1 MQTAPKILNIGKL
14 PLNGNRNGRRLMGSP
29 GGRRA
34 VFTPEK
40 VKHSA
45 EPFVVSFPEDSNR
58 IVFHNAHRFSTW
70 RSDFVRD
77 FIVQCF
83 GATDVREVEID
94 TVARNAE
101 ISVKS
106 SADRAAT
113 ARKLAGIFKGDTA
126 PDITPIFSVD
136 LHRSLPKTLPR
147 LRAFRYG
154 MIISTW
160 ELRSA
165 EERQLRLRNALIINK
180 VYMVKLIEQ
189 ELMSLLGIENYKVHQ
204 RAGSITIDYCP
215 RTIHPQQI
223 VQGLDNAI
231 SKGPAKPPKVKHDF
245 SLPIAS
251 TSLALSASATFFVP
265 ALLPVGTVLM
275 LCTAVPSYKGAYR
288 VLTKQRRL
296 GVDVLDSTIF
306 TACLFTGQ
314 IFAGAMT
321 AWFLSFGRR
330 LLNKT
335 RSDSAKVLLQVFGKQ
350 PSLARVL
357 RDGVEIEMPLDR
369 IERGARVVV
378 YTGEVVPVDGVLVE
392 GDAILDQHA
401 LTGESAPAEKTVG
414 DKVFAS
420 TVMLAGKI
428 VVEVEQA
435 GKETASSKISAI
447 LNQTVSYK
455 LDSQSRGESMA
466 DKAVTPSFALA
477 AVAGSVIDVSG
488 ALAVINSEMG
498 TGIRM
503 AAPLGML
510 TSLTACAQHGIL
522 VKDGRALEI
531 MRKVDTVLFDKT
543 GTLTREKPEV
553 ARIICCKPYT
563 DKMLLTYAAA
573 AEQKFT
579 HPIARAI
586 LEKFAETG
594 ETLPALNES
603 KYQVGYGITVE
614 INKQTVRVGSRRFM
628 EMEKIVIPAWIDEE
642 LRTMHG
648 DGNSF
653 VNVAIN
659 DEMAGVI
666 ELRSSHR
673 PEVEEILAG
682 LRSRGVKHLAIISGD
697 HKEPTRRLAE
707 RLGMD
712 RYFAEVLPQDK
723 ARYVEELQAEGKTV
737 CFVGD
742 GINDSIALKKA
753 NVSISL
759 RGASS
764 IATDT
769 AQVVFME
776 ESLAK
781 ICTLFDLSNALES
794 NVQRSWYLI
803 LLPNSFCILG
813 VFLFGF
819 NIWHSVFF
827 NNVSA
832 MLSLGNG
839 MVPLKNVKSAHKQ
852 WETNVTRT
860 VLATPEPPAPV

>member
-1 MQTAPKILNIGKL
+1 MVPSQERTVFS
-14 PLNGNRNGRRLMGSP
+14 NGNGRSRKFTVTFP
-29 GGRRA
+29 KENKNA
-34 VFTPEK
+34 VQ
-40 VKHSA
+40 
-45 EPFVVSFPEDSNR
+45 
-58 IVFHNAHRFSTW
+58 FHNGHRFSTW
-70 RSDFVRD
+70 RSEFARE
-77 FIVQCF
+77 FIVRCF
-83 GATDVREVEID
+83 GAAEVREVEID
-94 TVARNAE
+94 TVARDAE
-101 ISVKS
+101 LTLKPGS
-106 SADRAAT
+106 DRGKVMA
-113 ARKLAGIFKGDTA
+113 KLAAIFREEVE
-126 PDITPIFSVD
+126 PDVRPVFSAD
-136 LHRSLPKTLPR
+136 LHRGLPKTQPR
-147 LRAFRYG
+147 LRAFRFG
-154 MIISTW
+154 QIVSTW
-160 ELRSA
+160 ELRSSQP
-165 EERQLRLRNALIINK
+165 RRLRLRNALIINK
-180 VYMVKLIEQ
+180 PYLVKLIEQ
-189 ELMSLLGIENYKVHQ
+189 ELMGLLGIENYKVHQ
-204 RAGSITIDYCP
+204 RAGSISIDYCP

-231 SKGPAKPPKVKHDF
+231 SRAPARPPKTTRDF
-245 SLPIAS
+245 MLPIAT
-251 TSLALSASATFFVP
+251 TSLVVSASATFFVP
-265 ALLPVGTVLM
+265 GLLPAGMALM
-275 LCTAVPSYKGAYR
+275 LWTAVPSYRGAYR

-321 AWFLSFGRR
+321 AWFLSFGRK
-330 LLNKT
+330 LVNQT
-335 RSDSAKVLLQVFGKQ
+335 RADSAKVLLQVFGKQ

-357 RDGVEIEMPLDR
+357 KDGVEIETALDR
-369 IERGARVVV
+369 IERGDRVIV

-414 DKVFAS
+414 DRVFAS

-455 LDSQSRGESMA
+455 LNSQSRGEEMA
-466 DKAVTPSFALA
+466 DKAVTPSFGLA

-522 VKDGRALEI
+522 VKDGRALEV

-563 DKMLLTYAAA
+563 DKTLLTYAAA

-586 LEKFAETG
+586 LEKFEAMG
-594 ETLPALNES
+594 MPLPPLDDS

-628 EMEKIVIPAWIDEE
+628 EMEKIAIPAWIDEE

-653 VNVAIN
+653 VNVAIGS
-659 DEMAGVI
+659 EMAGVI

-673 PEVEEILAG
+673 PEVEEILSG
-682 LRSRGVKHLAIISGD
+682 LRARGVKHLAIISGD

-707 RLGMD
+707 KLGMD

-723 ARYVEELQAEGKTV
+723 ARYVEELQSEGKTV

-742 GINDSIALKKA
+742 GINDSIAP
-753 NVSISL
+753 
-759 RGASS
+759 
-764 IATDT
+764 DT

-781 ICTLFDLSNALES
+781 ICTLFDFSNGLES

-803 LLPNSFCILG
+803 LLPNSFCIAG

-832 MLSLGNG
+832 LLSLANG
-839 MVPLKNVKSAHKQ
+839 MVPLKHVKTVHKQ
-852 WETNVTRT
+852 WEKSVNRT
-860 VLATPEPPAPV
+860 ILATPEPPAPV

>member
-1 MQTAPKILNIGKL
+1 VVPSQERTVFS
-14 PLNGNRNGRRLMGSP
+14 NGNGRSRKFTVTFP
-29 GGRRA
+29 KENKNA
-34 VFTPEK
+34 VQ
-40 VKHSA
+40 
-45 EPFVVSFPEDSNR
+45 
-58 IVFHNAHRFSTW
+58 FHNGHRFSTW
-70 RSDFVRD
+70 RSEFARE
-77 FIVQCF
+77 FIVRCF
-83 GATDVREVEID
+83 GAAEVREVEID
-94 TVARNAE
+94 TVARDAE
-101 ISVKS
+101 LTLKPGS
-106 SADRAAT
+106 DRGKVMA
-113 ARKLAGIFKGDTA
+113 KLAAIFREEVE
-126 PDITPIFSVD
+126 PDVRPVFSAD
-136 LHRSLPKTLPR
+136 LHRGLPKTQPR
-147 LRAFRYG
+147 LRAFRFG
-154 MIISTW
+154 QIVSTW
-160 ELRSA
+160 ELRSSQP
-165 EERQLRLRNALIINK
+165 RRLRLRNALIINK
-180 VYMVKLIEQ
+180 PYLVKLIEQ
-189 ELMSLLGIENYKVHQ
+189 ELMGLLGIENYKVHQ
-204 RAGSITIDYCP
+204 RAGSISIDYCP

-231 SKGPAKPPKVKHDF
+231 SRAPARPPKTTRDF
-245 SLPIAS
+245 MLPIAT
-251 TSLALSASATFFVP
+251 TSLVVSASATFFVP
-265 ALLPVGTVLM
+265 GLLPAGMALM
-275 LCTAVPSYKGAYR
+275 LWTAVPSYRGAYR

-321 AWFLSFGRR
+321 AWFLSFGRK
-330 LLNKT
+330 LVNQT
-335 RSDSAKVLLQVFGKQ
+335 RADSAKVLLQVFGKQ

-357 RDGVEIEMPLDR
+357 KDGVEIETALDR
-369 IERGARVVV
+369 IERGDRVIV

-414 DKVFAS
+414 DRVFAS

-455 LDSQSRGESMA
+455 LNSQSRGEEMA
-466 DKAVTPSFALA
+466 DKAVTPSFGLA

-522 VKDGRALEI
+522 VKDGRALEV

-563 DKMLLTYAAA
+563 DKTLLTYAAA

-586 LEKFAETG
+586 LEKFEAMG
-594 ETLPALNES
+594 MPLPPLDDS

-628 EMEKIVIPAWIDEE
+628 EMEKIAIPAWIDEE

-653 VNVAIN
+653 VNVAIGS
-659 DEMAGVI
+659 EMAGVI

-673 PEVEEILAG
+673 PEVEEILSG
-682 LRSRGVKHLAIISGD
+682 LRARGVKHLAIISGD

-707 RLGMD
+707 KLGMD

-723 ARYVEELQAEGKTV
+723 ARYVEELQSEGKTV

-742 GINDSIALKKA
+742 GINDSIAP
-753 NVSISL
+753 
-759 RGASS
+759 
-764 IATDT
+764 DT

-781 ICTLFDLSNALES
+781 ICTLFDFSNGLES

-803 LLPNSFCILG
+803 LLPNSFCIAG

-832 MLSLGNG
+832 LLSLANG
-839 MVPLKNVKSAHKQ
+839 MVPLKHVKTVHKQ
-852 WETNVTRT
+852 WEKSVNRT
-860 VLATPEPPAPV
+860 ILATPEPPAPV

>member
-1 MQTAPKILNIGKL
+1 MQLAPKILGSRRSI
-14 PLNGNRNGRRLMGSP
+14 LNGRRNGRA
-29 GGRRA
+29 A
-34 VFTPEK
+34 VPASRTVIFA
-40 VKHSA
+40 A
-45 EPFVVSFPEDSNR
+45 EPQPAHKSAFRVSLPEEGG
-58 IVFHNAHRFSTW
+58 IVFHNPHRFSTW
-70 RSDFVRD
+70 RSDFSRE
-77 FIVQCF
+77 FIIRCF
-83 GATDVREVEID
+83 GAAEVRQVEID
-94 TVARNAE
+94 TVAGDAE
-101 ISVKS
+101 LVLKP
-106 SADRAAT
+106 SADRKQVLL
-113 ARKLAGIFKGDTA
+113 KLAGIFRGGA
-126 PDITPIFSVD
+126 EPDLSPIFSAD
-136 LHRSLPKTLPR
+136 LHRSLPKSQPR
-147 LRAFRYG
+147 LRAFRFG
-154 MIISTW
+154 QIISTW
-160 ELRSA
+160 EVRSSQP
-165 EERQLRLRNALIINK
+165 RRLRLRNALIINK
-180 VYMVKLIEQ
+180 PYLVKLIEQ

-204 RAGSITIDYCP
+204 RAGSISIDYCP

-231 SKGPAKPPKVKHDF
+231 SKAPAKPPKTRRDF
-245 SLPIAS
+245 SLPVAT

-265 ALLPVGTVLM
+265 ALLPAGTLLM
-275 LCTAVPSYKGAYR
+275 LCTAVPSYRGAYR
-288 VLTKQRRL
+288 VLLKQRRL

-335 RSDSAKVLLQVFGKQ
+335 RADSAKVLLQVFGKQ

-357 RDGVEIEMPLDR
+357 RNGVEIETPLDR
-369 IERGARVVV
+369 IDRGDRVVV

-414 DKVFAS
+414 DRVFAS

-428 VVEVEQA
+428 IVEVEQA

-455 LDSQSRGESMA
+455 LNSQSRGEEMA
-466 DKAVTPSFALA
+466 DKAVTPSFGLA
-477 AVAGSVIDVSG
+477 AIAGSVIDVSG

-510 TSLTACAQHGIL
+510 TSLTACAQQGIL

-553 ARIICCKPYT
+553 ARIICCKPYNEQ
-563 DKMLLTYAAA
+563 MLLTYAAA

-586 LEKFAETG
+586 IEKF
-594 ETLPALNES
+594 ETLGKPLPPINES

-614 INKQTVRVGSRRFM
+614 INKQIVRVGSRRFM
-628 EMEKIVIPAWIDEE
+628 EMEKIPIPSWIDAE
-642 LRTMHG
+642 LHAMHG

-659 DEMAGVI
+659 GEMAGVI

-723 ARYVEELQAEGKTV
+723 ARYVEQLQAEGKTV

-781 ICTLFDLSNALES
+781 ICTLFDLSNGLET

-803 LLPNSFCILG
+803 LLPNSFCIAG

-832 MLSLGNG
+832 LLSLANG
-839 MVPLKNVKSAHKQ
+839 MVPLKHLKSAHKQ
-852 WETNVTRT
+852 WEKDVTRT
-860 VLATPEPPAPV
+860 VLATPEPPISV

>member
-1 MQTAPKILNIGKL
+1 MQTAPKLGSVRIA
-14 PLNGNRNGRRLMGSP
+14 PLNGGTIGRRVTIS
-29 GGRRA
+29 RQKRT
-34 VFTPEK
+34 VFSTEK
-40 VKHSA
+40 PAAKRHDFA
-45 EPFVVSFPEDSNR
+45 VSFPEDGTLL
-58 IVFHNAHRFSTW
+58 FHNGHRFSTW
-70 RSDFVRD
+70 RSDFVRE
-77 FIVQCF
+77 FIVHCF
-83 GATDVREVEID
+83 GAAEVRQVEID

-101 ISVKS
+101 LVLRPESNRKEVLL
-106 SADRAAT
+106 
-113 ARKLAGIFKGDTA
+113 KLARIFRGEA
-126 PDITPIFSVD
+126 RPDLTPVFSVD
-136 LHRSLPKTLPR
+136 LHRGLPKTQPR
-147 LRAFRYG
+147 LRAFRFG
-154 MIISTW
+154 QIISTW
-160 ELRSA
+160 ELRASQP
-165 EERQLRLRNALIINK
+165 RRLRLRNALIINK
-180 VYMVKLIEQ
+180 PYMVKLIEQ
-189 ELMSLLGIENYKVHQ
+189 EMMGLLGIENYKFHQ
-204 RAGSITIDYCP
+204 RAGSISIDYCP

-231 SKGPAKPPKVKHDF
+231 SKAPARPPRTRRDF
-245 SLPIAS
+245 SLPVAS
-251 TSLALSASATFFVP
+251 TSLVVSASATFFVP
-265 ALLPVGTVLM
+265 GLLPIGTLLM
-275 LCTAVPSYKGAYR
+275 LCTAVPSYRGAYR
-288 VLTKQRRL
+288 VLVKQRRM

-330 LLNKT
+330 LLNQT

-357 RDGVEIEMPLDR
+357 RDGAEIETPLDK
-369 IERGARVVV
+369 IEQGDRVVV

-428 VVEVEQA
+428 VVQVEQA
-435 GKETASSKISAI
+435 GKDTASSKISAI

-455 LDSQSRGESMA
+455 LNSQSRGESMA
-466 DKAVTPSFALA
+466 DKAVTPSFGIA
-477 AVAGSVIDVSG
+477 AIAGASIDISG

-510 TSLTACAQHGIL
+510 TSLTACAQNGIL

-553 ARIICCKPYT
+553 ARIICCEPYNDQT
-563 DKMLLTYAAA
+563 LLTYAAA

-594 ETLPALNES
+594 KPLPPLDDS
-603 KYQVGYGITVE
+603 KYSVGYGITVE

-628 EMEKIVIPAWIDEE
+628 EMEKIPIPAWLDNE

-659 DEMAGVI
+659 GEMAGVI

-682 LRSRGVKHLAIISGD
+682 LRKRGVKHLAIISGD

-723 ARYVEELQAEGKTV
+723 ARYVEQLQAEGKTV

-781 ICTLFDLSNALES
+781 ICTLFDLSNNLET

-803 LLPNSFCILG
+803 LLPNSFCIAG

-832 MLSLGNG
+832 LLSLANG
-839 MVPLKNVKSAHKQ
+839 MVPLRHVKSAHNK
-852 WETNVTRT
+852 WEKDVTRT
-860 VLATPEPPAPV
+860 VLATPAPPGAE

>member
-1 MQTAPKILNIGKL
+1 MAPPEIPALFPNGK
-14 PLNGNRNGRRLMGSP
+14 PAARP
-29 GGRRA
+29 RA
-34 VFTPEK
+34 QRHDFR
-40 VKHSA
+40 
-45 EPFVVSFPEDSNR
+45 VSFPEDGTLL
-58 IVFHNAHRFSTW
+58 FHNGRHFSTW
-70 RSDFVRD
+70 RSDFSRE
-77 FIVQCF
+77 FIVRSF
-83 GATDVREVEID
+83 GAAEVRQVEID
-94 TVARNAE
+94 TVAR
-101 ISVKS
+101 
-106 SADRAAT
+106 SAQLVLRPESNRNEVL
-113 ARKLAGIFKGDTA
+113 RKLARIFRGEGP
-126 PDITPIFSVD
+126 PDLNPVFSVD
-136 LHRSLPKTLPR
+136 LHRSLPKTQPR
-147 LRAFRYG
+147 LRAFRFG
-154 MIISTW
+154 QIISTW
-160 ELRSA
+160 ELRSSQP
-165 EERQLRLRNALIINK
+165 RRLRLRNALIINK
-180 VYMVKLIEQ
+180 PYMVRLIEQ
-189 ELMSLLGIENYKVHQ
+189 ELMGLLGIENYKLHQ
-204 RAGSITIDYCP
+204 RAGSISIDYCP

-223 VQGLDNAI
+223 VQGLDSAI
-231 SKGPAKPPKVKHDF
+231 SKAPAKPPRTRRDF
-245 SLPIAS
+245 SLPVAT
-251 TSLALSASATFFVP
+251 TSLALAASATFFVP
-265 ALLPVGTVLM
+265 ALVPAGTVLM
-275 LCTAVPSYKGAYR
+275 LCTAVPSYRGAYR
-288 VLTKQRRL
+288 VLFKQRRM

-330 LLNKT
+330 LLNQT
-335 RSDSAKVLLQVFGKQ
+335 RADSAKVLLQVFGKQ

-357 RDGVEIEMPLDR
+357 RDGAEIETPLEKIDR
-369 IERGARVVV
+369 GDRVVV

-401 LTGESAPAEKTVG
+401 LTGESAPAEKTIG

-428 VVEVEQA
+428 VVQVEQA
-435 GKETASSKISAI
+435 GKNTASSKISAI

-455 LDSQSRGESMA
+455 LNSQSRGEAMA
-466 DKAVTPSFALA
+466 DKAVTPSFGLA
-477 AVAGSVIDVSG
+477 AVAGFGVDVSG

-510 TSLTACAQHGIL
+510 TSLTACAQHGVL

-531 MRKVDTVLFDKT
+531 MRSVDTVLFDKT

-553 ARIICCKPYT
+553 ARIICCKPYNEQT
-563 DKMLLTYAAA
+563 LLTYAAA

-586 LEKFAETG
+586 IEKFAETG
-594 ETLPALNES
+594 KPLPALEES

-628 EMEKIVIPAWIDEE
+628 EMEKIPIPTWIDDE

-659 DEMAGVI
+659 GEMAGVI

-682 LRSRGVKHLAIISGD
+682 LRKRGVKHLAIISGD

-723 ARYVEELQAEGKTV
+723 ARYVEQLQAEGKTV

-781 ICTLFDLSNALES
+781 ICTLFDLSNNLES

-803 LLPNSFCILG
+803 LLPNSFCIAG

-832 MLSLGNG
+832 LLSLANG
-839 MVPLKNVKSAHKQ
+839 MVPLRNVKSAHNK
-852 WETNVTRT
+852 WEKDVTRT
-860 VLATPEPPAPV
+860 VLATPAPPGAE